1 MSERNIRDIIHS
13 LPEYKDWK
21 LNVFNRDNYICQSC
35 NNDNATSKGIK
46 LEAHHT
52 KPLSQI
58 IEDNNIKTV
67 ADALNCKELWSLING
82 STLCKKCHKL
92 TKTFSK

>member
-1 MSERNIRDIIHS
+1 MERNIRDIIHS
-13 LPEYKDWK
+13 LPKYKEWK
-21 LNVFNRDNYICQSC
+21 LAIFTRDSHICQSC
-35 NNDNATSKGIK
+35 NNVNTTSKGIK
-46 LEAHHT
+46 LEAHHI

-67 ADALNCKELWSLING
+67 EDALKCKELWSLING

-92 TKTFSK
+92 TKSYSK